1 MADADVPMIL
11 PAQLLAMW
19 GVTEQEVMEQY
30 PQMTMYSDKALYAIA
45 DSIRKSLVG
54 VHGTNLQMINAIN
67 NSQDKEML
75 VSIHVGLFLVKNQMK
90 PMEIDA
96 KLLGAGVTATM
107 DLLAEGDMH
116 AVNRRAQLTA
126 EGVLKPDGD
135 DVVPLAVREEW
146 ISVP

>member
-1 MADADVPMIL
+1 
-11 PAQLLAMW
+11 
-19 GVTEQEVMEQY
+19 
-30 PQMTMYSDKALYAIA
+30 
-45 DSIRKSLVG
+45 
-54 VHGTNLQMINAIN
+54 
-67 NSQDKEML
+67 
-75 VSIHVGLFLVKNQMK
+75 
-90 PMEIDA
+90 MEIDA

>member
-19 GVTEQEVMEQY
+19 GVTAQEVEQY
-30 PQMTMYSDKALYAIA
+30 PQMTTYSDKALYAIA

-75 VSIHVGLFLVKNQMK
+75 VSIHVGLFLVKN
-90 PMEIDA
+90 
-96 KLLGAGVTATM
+96 
-107 DLLAEGDMH
+107 
-116 AVNRRAQLTA
+116 R
-126 EGVLKPDGD
+126 
-135 DVVPLAVREEW
+135 
-146 ISVP
+146 